1 MKIVSSLLIL
11 LATSQFTLGQSQA
24 KKIDSIFQSI
34 AKVNPDVVMSIGF
47 VDNGNEYYF
56 NYGNISRDSN
66 IAVDENTL
74 YEIGSVTKL
83 LTGNLIAQAA
93 NEKKLDINDFIDNYL
108 PKEYNLSTE
117 IKGKIKISDLASH
130 QSGLPDFNFK
140 DLMEANPKQPLDI
153 DIEKVHELLN
163 ENTTLKDYGEYRY
176 SNINFVIMGM
186 ILEKVYRKNYDTI
199 LREKILIPLKMN
211 QTLTTDY
218 KVKNKI
224 VGYDLEGVEQ
234 EFLNW
239 NSIVASAGLIKS
251 NTTDMTK
258 LLKALLSNKG
268 RIAKATT
275 ITEQTYYK
283 TEDREMAFGQQI
295 ERNGT
300 DSFFYK
306 TGNTLACSAI
316 LAYDKNTNWGMIIL
330 LNQSNSKLIA
340 ELINTSF
347 EEVLLKK

>member
-1 MKIVSSLLIL
+1 MKIINSILIL
-11 LATSQFTLGQSQA
+11 VLTTQFALAQSRA
-24 KKIDSIFQSI
+24 TKVDSICKAI
-34 AKVNPDVVMSIGF
+34 ALKNPDVVMSIGF
-47 VDNGNEYYF
+47 VDNGKEYFF
-56 NYGNISRDSN
+56 NYGKISRESN
-66 IAVDENTL
+66 TAVDENTV

-83 LTGNLIAQAA
+83 LTGNVIAQAA
-93 NEKKLDINDFIDNYL
+93 KEGKLKTDDFIDNYL
-108 PKEYNLSTE
+108 PKEYKLSEE
-117 IKGKIKISDLASH
+117 IKGKIRISDLASH
-130 QSGLPDFNFK
+130 QSGLPDFDFK
-140 DLMEANPKQPLDI
+140 ELIESNPKQPLDI

-186 ILEKVYRKNYDTI
+186 ILEKVYHKNYDTI

-211 QTLTTDY
+211 QTFTTDY
-218 KVKNKI
+218 TVKNKI

-234 EFLNW
+234 DFLNW

-251 NTTDMTK
+251 NTVDMSK
-258 LLKALLSNKG
+258 FLKALLSKKG
-268 RIAKATT
+268 KIAKATT

-295 ERNGT
+295 ERNGK

-316 LAYDKNTNWGMIIL
+316 LAYDKNTNWGIIIL

-340 ELINTSF
+340 ELINSCF
-347 EEVLLKK
+347 EQVLVEK